1 MVIGRITLSFES
13 PVSWVTPS
21 IQYISFLGERL
32 QGEKSKD
39 GENLVRGVS
48 AAMQQANDDEED
60 DWTSS
65 S

>member
-1 MVIGRITLSFES
+1 MIVIGRIPLSFES
-13 PVSWVTPS
+13 PELLHQFS
-21 IQYISFLGERL
+21 IISVLGERL

-60 DWTSS
+60 D
-65 S
+65 

>member
-1 MVIGRITLSFES
+1 MSHQFRELLHQF
-13 PVSWVTPS
+13 S
-21 IQYISFLGERL
+21 IISVLGERL

-60 DWTSS
+60 D
-65 S
+65 